1 MSDRRSGPRA
11 LNVCSGGCAVVA
23 NEDNY
28 TVTYNPAGT
37 KFSVNGANGVLA
49 NDAGPST
56 TVVDLQD
63 TPDEPGTYVVTTW
76 QGSTVTINNYGAFTY
91 KADPSF
97 SGVDSFDYY
106 IWDSHHHDNI
116 DFNTV
121 YITVVPVVTN
131 DAYGIVV
138 GRTLSVAAP
147 GVTGNDAGVDP
158 TFLIFDS
165 LSANGGTITDHGSGA
180 FDYTPPPHFS
190 GTDTFSYDIWD
201 LNTDNDYTGVVTVY
215 VFGTAATVPDV
226 PAGAVATAGNG
237 SASVA
242 FSPPASDGG
251 AVITGYAAT
260 CGSADGG
267 ATGTT
272 SGAASPLVV
281 TGLTN
286 GDTYTC
292 TVTATNAVGTSAPSG
307 ASNEFVPATV
317 PDVPAG
323 AVATTGNGSASV
335 GFSPPAS
342 DGGAAITGYAAT
354 CGSADGG
361 ATGNTSGL
369 ASPLV
374 VTGLTNGHTYTCTVT
389 ATNSVGTSAPSEAS
403 NAFVP
408 ATVPDLPTGVVAT
421 AGNGSASVAFSAPA
435 SDGGAAI
442 TGYAASCTSSTGGA
456 TGSTSGPASPLV
468 VTGLTN
474 GDTYTCTVTATN
486 VVGASDPSTGSNTF
500 APAGCTSTCV
510 SVGDEAML
518 EGDAGT
524 HTMTLPVTLS
534 KPSGTSVSVQYMVR
548 GIAATGGTKSAAG
561 VDFLLKSGTLTFKPN
576 TTTGKTPT
584 KLNLDV
590 TVYADT
596 NPEPDETF
604 SVILSNPVGG
614 YAVGRNVGTG
624 TILNDDGVASGIT
637 IGIADTAIVS
647 ATSGNQTLNIPV
659 ALSRAAATKVS
670 VQYTVTAASAS
681 YSTKAAGGGDF
692 GGKLTGTISFAAGTK
707 KMTIS
712 IPIWPDAST
721 EPDETFTITLSGL
734 VGGGVTMLRSFS
746 TQTILGG
753 Y

>member
-1 MSDRRSGPRA
+1 MAVDTGSRTRARVAVLVATVLSATCVIAVPAARA
-11 LNVCSGGCAVVA
+11 LNVCSAGCTVVA
-23 NEDNY
+23 NEDDY

-63 TPDEPGTYVVTTW
+63 TPDEPGTYAVTTW
-76 QGSTVTINNYGAFTY
+76 QGFTVTINNYGAFTY

-106 IWDSHHHDNI
+106 IWDSHHHDNF

-131 DAYGIVV
+131 DAYGIVA
-138 GRTLSVAAP
+138 GRTLNVAEP

-158 TFLIFDS
+158 TLLVFDS
-165 LSANGGTITDHGSGA
+165 LSANGGTITDNGGGA
-180 FDYTPPPHFS
+180 FAYTPPPHFS

-215 VFGTAATVPDV
+215 VFGAATTTPD
-226 PAGAVATAGNG
+226 PPTGAVAIAGNG

-242 FSPPASDGG
+242 
-251 AVITGYAAT
+251 
-260 CGSADGG
+260 
-267 ATGTT
+267 
-272 SGAASPLVV
+272 
-281 TGLTN
+281 
-286 GDTYTC
+286 
-292 TVTATNAVGTSAPSG
+292 
-307 ASNEFVPATV
+307 
-317 PDVPAG
+317 
-323 AVATTGNGSASV
+323 
-335 GFSPPAS
+335 FSPPAS

-361 ATGNTSGL
+361 ATGNTSGA

-374 VTGLTNGHTYTCTVT
+374 VTGLTNGHTYTCTIT

-408 ATVPDLPTGVVAT
+408 ATVPDLPTGAVAT
-421 AGNGSASVAFSAPA
+421 AGNSSASVAFSAPA

-442 TGYAASCTSSTGGA
+442 TGYTASCTSSTGGA

-486 VVGASDPSTGSNTF
+486 AVGGSDPSAPSNPL
-500 APAGCTSTCV
+500 APAGCTSACV
-510 SVGDEAML
+510 SVGDQAML

-534 KPSGTSVSVQYMVR
+534 TPSVTSVSVQYTVR
-548 GIAATGGTKSAAG
+548 GSTATGGTKSAPG
-561 VDFLLKSGTLTFKPN
+561 VDFLLKSGTVTFKPS

-590 TVYADT
+590 TIYADT

-614 YAVGRNVGTG
+614 YAVGRNLGTG
-624 TILNDDGVASGIT
+624 TILNDDDVASGIT
-637 IGIADTAIVS
+637 IGIADSSIVS
-647 ATSGNQTLNIPV
+647 AMSGNQSLNIPV
-659 ALSRAAATKVS
+659 ALSRAAATQVS

-692 GGKLTGTISFAAGTK
+692 GGKLTGTIGFAAGTK
-707 KMTIS
+707 KLTIS
-712 IPIWPDAST
+712 IPVWPDANS

-734 VGGGVTMLRSFS
+734 VGAGVTMLRSFS

-753 Y
+753 F